1 MYSMVLMAALTT
13 SVDLP
18 DRGHR
23 GGGCCGC
30 YGGGGGGCYGGGYG
44 MGYGGG
50 CCGMGYG
57 GGYGMGYGGGCSGM
71 GYGGM
76 GYGGCSGMGMG
87 MGYGGCMG
95 MGMGYGGCMGMGMG
109 GGMMMQG
116 AGTIQQGGTGGTGG
130 EKIKNKPAERGG
142 RESMAPAPATIVVEL
157 PADAKLLIDD
167 TTTTST
173 GANRVFQSPE
183 LNPGKTYRY
192 TLTAEV
198 VRNSKPVKI
207 EQVVEVKAG
216 ETTPVRMTE
225 PTVSAA
231 QR

>member
-13 SVDLP
+13 GVDLP
-18 DRGHR
+18 DRGHK

-30 YGGGGGGCYGGGYG
+30 YGGGYGGGYG
-44 MGYGGG
+44 MG
-50 CCGMGYG
+50 MGYG
-57 GGYGMGYGGGCSGM
+57 GCMGMGGGGCMGM
-71 GYGGM
+71 GMGMGG

-95 MGMGYGGCMGMGMG
+95 MGGYGM

-116 AGTIQQGGTGGTGG
+116 AGTIQQGGTGTGG
-130 EKIKNKPAERGG
+130 ERIQKKPTERGSERG
-142 RESMAPAPATIVVEL
+142 ELTPNTATIVVDL

-167 TTTTST
+167 TATTST

-183 LNPGKTYRY
+183 LKPGKTFHY

-207 EQVVEVKAG
+207 EQVIEVKAG
-216 ETTPVRMTE
+216 ETTPVRMTV
-225 PTVSAA
+225 PAVGAA